1 MLGYTVSCSYRTK
14 DLFADGT
21 SADVAFLSDVIDI
34 LSATSTA
41 WLEVRGQLETEHCGL
56 ATDLANLLLI
66 TDFDRESMQGLK
78 DDQGKFIV
86 DRVRITANTASAV
99 LRLLVTPTLASR
111 EWSKAILRSIAP
123 GTLVLRLL
131 VTAGVNVNADDSRRV
146 QQGEQGSTD
155 AIEDGSESERDVSLP
170 LGLLYN
176 LTDAA
181 DDVGRN
187 VLLRTG
193 KCLHPEWFTS

>member
-1 MLGYTVSCSYRTK
+1 M
-14 DLFADGT
+14 
-21 SADVAFLSDVIDI
+21 DVIDI

-41 WLEVRGQLETEHCGL
+41 WLEVRVQLETEHCGL

-66 TDFDRESMQGLK
+66 AEFDRESLQGLK
-78 DDQGKFIV
+78 DDQGKFIA
-86 DRVRITANTASAV
+86 DRVRNAANTASAV

-111 EWSKAILRSIAP
+111 DWSKAILHSTAP

-131 VTAGVNVNADDSRRV
+131 VTAGVDANADDSRRV
-146 QQGEQGSTD
+146 QQREQGSTD
-155 AIEDGSESERDVSLP
+155 AIEDGSDSERDVSLP

-187 VLLRTG
+187 ALLRTG
-193 KCLHPEWFTS
+193 RSLHPECSTS